1 MDRLIDTVL
10 LLGGNIGD
18 TAGMLKEACRQIA
31 QQIGPIEKQSALY
44 GSEAWG
50 FEAEHHFVNQAVVAS
65 TRLSPTLVL
74 DKALAIEAAL
84 GRTRSGNGYSSRTMD
99 IDIIFYGNQVI
110 DNAPRLIVPHPRM
123 HLRNFVLIP
132 LCDIIPEYVH
142 PVFGKT
148 IRQLLGECTDTS
160 GVWRLQPG
168 DIV

>member
-1 MDRLIDTVL
+1 MDRAINTVL
-10 LLGGNIGD
+10 LLGGNMGNSVELCHKAVELIGTEIGTI
-18 TAGMLKEACRQIA
+18 TAT
-31 QQIGPIEKQSALY
+31 SALY
-44 GSEAWG
+44 CSEAWG
-50 FEAEHHFVNQAVVAS
+50 FEAEQHFVNQAVVAS

-74 DKALAIEAAL
+74 DKALAIEVSL